1 MTTILHLIGPG
12 GAGKTTVGPY
22 LARRL
27 GWQFVDLDE
36 RFMSREGSID
46 AAPDD
51 VASQIERSRSRF
63 LSG

>member
-1 MTTILHLIGPG
+1 MPTVLHLIGPG
-12 GAGKTTVGPY
+12 GAGKTTVGPH

-36 RFMSREGSID
+36 RFMSREGSIG